1 MDNNALLLL
10 AGAKKKT
17 VTVSTIG
24 EQGQIGFGG
33 GIYGGDSSDLT
44 AIGLSPLPNNNDPTN
59 ENYGS
64 YKHTNGS
71 VMLFIPAF
79 CYRIGNSSA
88 PSYSRDGNNALE
100 IRDASLGEGNGWIL
114 HRAFIDG
121 GQKKSGFFIDKYLC
135 SKDSTGKLAISI
147 KHGNPICLSDIYIE
161 SKDMG
166 ELCEGLVYDAIT
178 LSRARGEAYAC
189 VSAFQ
194 WSAIAMLSLAHGQ
207 AAKSTKECAWFDSKY
222 QTNFPKG
229 NNNGLKDYD
238 DPSVTFTLASDNYDG
253 TSLTGSA
260 SNLAKTTH
268 TGQIWGITDINGNKY
283 QPLLGL
289 LIRTGFRPAKESV
302 QMHAFTSANYTDL
315 SLFESYVTGC
325 GISSGRRFGNN
336 NNSAFFAESSGSS
349 RALCGVVPTASG
361 YSSTGTALFGTDY
374 GSYYDYPAYVVLA
387 SGGVSSEYDGGVW
400 LRHGYRTHWSHN
412 EPTGGFRAAGY
423 AK

>member
-10 AGAKKKT
+10 AGAGKPR
-17 VTVSTIG
+17 VTKQTIG
-24 EQGQIGFGG
+24 EQGRIGFGG

-135 SKDSTGKLAISI
+135 SKDSTGKSAISV
-147 KHGNPICLSDIYIE
+147 KNGSPICTSTSYIN
-161 SKDMG
+161 SSAMPDCSG
-166 ELCEGLVYDAIT
+166 FIYDAIT
-178 LSRARGEAYAC
+178 LSAARGSTYAC

-207 AAKSTKECAWFDSKY
+207 AAKSTQECAWFDSNY

-229 NNNGLKDYD
+229 NNNNLRDID
-238 DPSVTFTLASDNYDG
+238 DSSVTFTACRPEPA
-253 TSLTGSA
+253 SLTGSA

-268 TGQIWGITDINGNKY
+268 TGQIWGITDINGNKQ

-289 LIRTGFRPAKESV
+289 MQQTGFRVAKESV
-302 QMHAFTSANYTDL
+302 KMHDFTKSNYTHD
-315 SLFESYVTGC
+315 SLYESYISGC
-325 GISSGRRFGNN
+325 GLGKGKRFGNGEN
-336 NNSAFFAESSGSS
+336 RVFFTDSSGPS
-349 RALCGVVPTASG
+349 RALCGVVPAANGCSSSGTTLFGNDNAYYYNENRRAVFASG
-361 YSSTGTALFGTDY
+361 SSSG
-374 GSYYDYPAYVVLA
+374 GSY
-387 SGGVSSEYDGGVW
+387 SGVW
-400 LRHGYRTHWSHN
+400 YRYGFSYGWDSEDYHT
-412 EPTGGFRAAGY
+412 GFRAAGY